1 MSSSI
6 PIAISTGTLY
16 PLSTLESI
24 QHFKVLGIRDVELTL
39 QQGEVAL
46 TFERTFSMPI
56 LPELSA
62 QVQGGEVC
70 VRSVHAPQMSAERC
84 YNLRARRQFLLHSVE
99 VCHTLGGRLVVVHPF
114 HLFRTHEDALEYLAS
129 HRALSSS
136 ALLPGVQDALD
147 LAQVAGIQLALE
159 NIQDWADEPFFNDP
173 KNVFRFLR
181 DMSHPALG
189 CTLDLM
195 HARVPDLLEEFMRR
209 LAADIVNIHAADLL
223 PPIKRVPIGKG
234 VIDWNQLIPKIR
246 ALPNLRQITVELQNP
261 APDELL
267 QSVAI
272 FSAEWA

>member
-1 MSSSI
+1 MSSSV
-6 PIAISTGTLY
+6 PIAVSTGTFY
-16 PLSTLESI
+16 PLSTLQSI
-24 QHFKVLGIRDVELTL
+24 QQFKALGIRDLELTL
-39 QQGEVAL
+39 QQNEVFL
-46 TFERTFSMPI
+46 TFERKFSMPI
-56 LPELSA
+56 LSELSA

-84 YNLRARRQFLLHSVE
+84 YNLRARLQFLLHSVE
-99 VCHTLGGRLVVVHPF
+99 VCRTLGGGLVVVHPF

-129 HRALSSS
+129 NKALSSS
-136 ALLPGVQDALD
+136 VLLPGVQEALN
-147 LAQVAGIQLALE
+147 LAQAAGIQLALE

-173 KNVFRFLR
+173 KNVFRLLR
-181 DMSHPALG
+181 DLNHPALG

-195 HARVPDLLEEFMRR
+195 HARVPDLLEEFVQL
-209 LAADIVNIHAADLL
+209 LAADIVNIHAADFL

-234 VIDWNQLIPKIR
+234 VIDWQQLVPKLR

-267 QSVAI
+267 PSVAM